1 MKVVPFNQETLKE
14 AISILKNGG
23 IIAHPADTC
32 YGLAG
37 DLMNP
42 EAFKKIQDIK
52 GRDYFKPMSVML
64 SVMEQL
70 KIKKYALLDNFS
82 SYVVGKLFP
91 GAVTLILPKGPEIP
105 DYYFPETPNIGLR
118 VPLHDIT
125 QDILL
130 SFKCPL
136 ITTSAN
142 PSGKDLCFTHKEV
155 IKAFKDNE
163 HQPDLIFEGKLNN
176 HKLASTVIEVKKD
189 FVQIIRKGPVTAN
202 QLKTILGVTVKN

>member
-1 MKVVPFNQETLKE
+1 MKVAPYNPDTLKE

-23 IIAHPADTC
+23 VVAHPADTC

-52 GRDYFKPMSVML
+52 GRDYNKPMSVML

-70 KIKKYALLDNFS
+70 QIKKYALLDSFS

-105 DYYFPETPNIGLR
+105 SYYFPETPNIGLR
-118 VPLHDIT
+118 IPLHDIT

-130 SFKCPL
+130 KFKGSL

-142 PSGKDLCFTHKEV
+142 PSGSELCFTHKEV
-155 IKAFKDNE
+155 IKAFENNE
-163 HQPDLIFEGKLNN
+163 FKPDLIFEGKLNN
-176 HKLASTVIEVKKD
+176 HNLASTVIEVKKD
-189 FVQIIRKGPVTAN
+189 FVQIVRKGPVTAN
-202 QLKTILGVTVKN
+202 QLKTILGVLVKE

>member
-1 MKVVPFNQETLKE
+1 MKTVPFNPDTLKE
-14 AISILKNGG
+14 AISILKQGG
-23 IIAHPADTC
+23 VIAHPADTC

-42 EAFKKIQDIK
+42 IAFKKIQDIK
-52 GRDYFKPMSVML
+52 GRDFNKPMSVML
-64 SVMEQL
+64 SVMDQL
-70 KIKKYALLDNFS
+70 KIKKYAMLDDFS
-82 SYVVGKLFP
+82 SFVVNKLFP

-105 DYYFPETPNIGLR
+105 DFYFPETPNIGLR
-118 VPLHDIT
+118 VPLHDVT

-130 SFKCPL
+130 KFNGPL

-142 PSGKDLCFTHKEV
+142 PSGKELCFTHKEV

-163 HQPDLIFEGKLNN
+163 YKPDLIFEGKLNN
-176 HKLASTVIEVKKD
+176 HNLASTVIEVKKD

-202 QLKTILGVTVKN
+202 QLKTILGVPVID